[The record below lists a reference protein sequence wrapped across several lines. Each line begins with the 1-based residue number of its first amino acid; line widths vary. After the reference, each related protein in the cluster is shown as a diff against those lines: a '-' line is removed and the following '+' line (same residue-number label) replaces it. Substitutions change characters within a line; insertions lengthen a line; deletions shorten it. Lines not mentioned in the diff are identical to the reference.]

1 MPQSF
6 SWRDWYNFGN
16 AHRLMAGRILSIT
29 EKIPKLQDIAPV
41 YAVIVMMIY
50 PWTLTRFFW
59 KLSSWIL
66 FASVGDLAALFAYM
80 VVVNFLESILV
91 LLVPLVMSIILP
103 QKWFHDRFKTRSI
116 SLVLLGLG
124 YLIYLNKNL
133 HADSPFPLALVRWI
147 PIDVVAILMLVFLI
161 DQVSFLRRVLE
172 ELANRLTIFLYISI
186 PVSVIALLVV
196 LIRNII

>member
-50 PWTLTRFFW
+50 PWTLTRYFW
-59 KLSSWIL
+59 KLSGWIL
-66 FASVGDLAALFAYM
+66 FASGGDLAAFFAYM
-80 VVVNFLESILV
+80 VVVNLLESILI
-91 LLVPLVMSIILP
+91 LLVPLAMSIILP
-103 QKWFHDRFKTRSI
+103 RKLFYDRFKTRSVA
-116 SLVLLGLG
+116 LVLFGLG
-124 YLIYLNKNL
+124 FLIYLSRNL
-133 HADSPFPLALVRWI
+133 HADAPFPLTLVQRL
-147 PIDVVAILMLVFLI
+147 PVAGVAILVLVFLV
-161 DQVSFLRRVLE
+161 DQVGFLRRVLD

-196 LIRNII
+196 LVRNVF